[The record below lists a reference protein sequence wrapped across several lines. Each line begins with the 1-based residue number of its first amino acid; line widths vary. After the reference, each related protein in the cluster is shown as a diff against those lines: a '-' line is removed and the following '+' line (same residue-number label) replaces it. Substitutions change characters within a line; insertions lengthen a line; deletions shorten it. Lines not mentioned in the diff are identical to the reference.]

1 MIGFLNPVISGLQ
14 EVSERESAMVW
25 GEVSEGIMNKDW
37 EKAREGKR
45 DMEENQREYL
55 RQRVASGQ
63 SWTPKHFS
71 VTRAGKDWDCAPLQP
86 TVPRAPIVVPL

>member
-1 MIGFLNPVISGLQ
+1 
-14 EVSERESAMVW
+14 MVW
-25 GEVSEGIMNKDW
+25 SKVSEGILRTDW

-45 DMEENQREYL
+45 DVEEKQRESL
-55 RQRVASGQ
+55 RQREVSGQ

-71 VTRAGKDWDCAPLQP
+71 VVRAGKDWDCVPLQP